1 MKYALYLGCT
11 IPSRMNHYDASTRR
25 VAEGLGIE
33 LVDLEGAGCCG
44 PVFVRSINRATYVA
58 MAARNLALAERMG
71 LDVVTLCN
79 GCFGA
84 LVEARHVL
92 KEDERLRVEVNGI
105 LKEEGLEFKGSSSV
119 KHFVQVL
126 YHDYGLSKIKSRVV
140 NPFRGLKT
148 AVHYGCH
155 VLRPSEITKFD
166 RAEDPSLLD
175 RLVEVTGTKS
185 VNWLLKT
192 MCCGAPTLAA
202 SEETALQLVKMK
214 LDSAKKAGADC
225 MVTICPFCEVMF
237 DTQQLKIAFET
248 GQSYDLPALFYPQLL
263 GLSMGLKP
271 DDVGLGMN
279 RIPAEKV
286 LDFLSKKEG

>member
-1 MKYALYLGCT
+1 
-11 IPSRMNHYDASTRR
+11 MNHYDASTRR

-33 LVDLEGAGCCG
+33 LVDMEGAGCCG

-79 GCFGA
+79 GCYGA
-84 LVEARHVL
+84 LVDAKHALR
-92 KEDERLRVEVNGI
+92 EDGRLRDEVNGI
-105 LKEEGLEFKGSSSV
+105 LKAEGLEYKGTAGV

-126 YHDYGLSKIKSRVV
+126 YHDYGLSKIKAKVV
-140 NPFRGLKT
+140 NPFKGLKA

-166 RAEDPSLLD
+166 RAEDPHLLD
-175 RLVEVTGTKS
+175 ELVEITGTKS

-202 SEETALQLVKMK
+202 SEETALQLAKMK
-214 LDSAKKAGADC
+214 LESAKKAGADC
-225 MVTICPFCEVMF
+225 LITICPFCEVMF
-237 DTQQLKIAFET
+237 DTQQLKIASET
-248 GQSYDLPALFYPQLL
+248 GVSYDLPALFYPQLL
-263 GLSMGLKP
+263 GLSMGMKP
-271 DDVGLGMN
+271 DDLGISMN
-279 RIPAEKV
+279 RVPASRMMGY
-286 LDFLSKKEG
+286 LSK

>member
-25 VAEGLGIE
+25 VAEVLGVE

-84 LVEARHVL
+84 LVEAGHAL
-92 KEDERLRVEVNGI
+92 KDDERLRAEVNGI
-105 LKEEGLEFKGSSSV
+105 LKDEGLEFEGKTCV

-126 YHDYGLSKIKSRVV
+126 YHDVGLSKIRAKVV
-140 NPFRGLKT
+140 NPFKGLRS

-166 RAEDPSLLD
+166 KAEDPRMLD
-175 RLVEVTGTKS
+175 QLVEATGTKS

-192 MCCGAPTLAA
+192 MCCGAPSLAA
-202 SEETALQLVKMK
+202 SEETALQLARMK
-214 LDSAKKAGADC
+214 LESAKKAGADC
-225 MVTICPFCEVMF
+225 VITICPFCEVMF
-237 DTQQLKIAFET
+237 DTEQLKIATET
-248 GQSYDLPALFYPQLL
+248 GQSFDLPALFYPQLL
-263 GLSMGLKP
+263 GLAMGMKP

-286 LDFLSKKEG
+286 LKCLTR